1 MDASPF
7 SQYKADNDEIH
18 EQIRDGSKYWKK
30 NDIFVSLMALKN
42 QTVADKFMPS
52 RVIGYD
58 GAS

>member
-30 NDIFVSLMALKN
+30 NDIFVSLMALGN
-42 QTVADKFMPS
+42 QVGILGHSMTEMKA
-52 RVIGYD
+52 
-58 GAS
+58 